1 MFISFLFL
9 SEERRKKRT
18 KERRKKRVLTQWKTF
33 AQKARAKVY
42 GAKGCKCDHFYK
54 NARKTLAFSGCFIRF
69 TLDLML
75 QGVAGA
81 TRQYFMYDKIRSC
94 FLSEFSVCRSVLPR
108 SFFLLFGSFFFFLLR
123 KKEEK
128 RTKKKY
134 YKLQQIIRLNQKIK
148 ICN

>member
-9 SEERRKKRT
+9 SEERRKRT
-18 KERRKKRVLTQWKTF
+18 IPTQVSPKKEEMKQHSSNV
-33 AQKARAKVY
+33 
-42 GAKGCKCDHFYK
+42 CEHSNK
-54 NARKTLAFSGCFIRF
+54 NARIFGMFYTFYARF
-69 TLDLML
+69 KP

-108 SFFLLFGSFFFFLLR
+108 TFFLLFGSFFFFLLR

>member
-18 KERRKKRVLTQWKTF
+18 KERRKKRVRTYHENPRVTHSVRSDLGIFEICLCEHSVKM
-33 AQKARAKVY
+33 
-42 GAKGCKCDHFYK
+42 
-54 NARKTLAFSGCFIRF
+54 LAFSGCFFRF

-75 QGVAGA
+75 WGVAGA

-134 YKLQQIIRLNQKIK
+134 F
-148 ICN
+148 